1 MITRSICIDSIDKIQ
16 KFVNIMN
23 GFNGRFDVVSGC
35 SAVNAKSLMGIF
47 SLDISRPISL
57 YIYNE
62 ETAGPV
68 LSAISS
74 FEAAPK
80 VG

>member
-1 MITRSICIDSIDKIQ
+1 MITQSIRIDSLDKVQ
-16 KFVNIMN
+16 RFVQIMN

-35 SAVNAKSLMGIF
+35 SVVNAKSVMGIF

-62 ETAGPV
+62 EKVAPV
-68 LSAISS
+68 LNAISPFTPS
-74 FEAAPK
+74 C
-80 VG
+80 